1 MAPTGAPPEQHPR
14 AGSQATVRQAD
25 HPLRQPR
32 GPHGTGRSRRLL
44 GGWTERRGLARWWPC
59 LWRSPAPWVQRSGPS
74 RTSQPRHTALARAIS
89 GPDAERGTNS
99 RGDAR
104 QAAATAHDRIS
115 RQATSPASAAGSTTT
130 IAGRR
135 GSLWRQHGYASHL
148 VAALIGGVLAIAG
161 GVVAAL
167 LNNPA
172 GPRAEHR
179 TRRCDADRSTAPPG
193 HLADPRD
200 DRTRSSHLRRGTDR
214 IQPDLDRRAAA
225 RKLDRGASLRTP
237 VLLRLRE
244 QQLPHPPR

>member
-74 RTSQPRHTALARAIS
+74 RTSQPRHTALALAIS

-104 QAAATAHDRIS
+104 QAAAT
-115 RQATSPASAAGSTTT
+115 
-130 IAGRR
+130 
-135 GSLWRQHGYASHL
+135 
-148 VAALIGGVLAIAG
+148 
-161 GVVAAL
+161 
-167 LNNPA
+167 
-172 GPRAEHR
+172 GPR
-179 TRRCDADRSTAPPG
+179 P
-193 HLADPRD
+193 HLAPGDEPGICGGLD
-200 DRTRSSHLRRGTDR
+200 DN
-214 IQPDLDRRAAA
+214 DRRAERIAVAAA
-225 RKLDRGASLRTP
+225 RIRFTSGGGAHWLGPRDRRWRSRCLAEQTGRSAS
-237 VLLRLRE
+237 
-244 QQLPHPPR
+244 